1 MSTAAAELRLV
12 VLGRDGAG
20 NRSAVCSILGLQ
32 DSEQGTETPVI
43 QESSKHRGE
52 AAGRQVEVVSSGS
65 WFGSGCDPEERR
77 RNISSFI
84 SRSSPGP
91 HAFLLC
97 LSLNQPTDGEAVA
110 LQVLDQLLGSSAIRT
125 RTFILFTHTEELQ
138 EDETL
143 EEYLLTWRK
152 DLLQLVEKCGERY
165 HTLERGE
172 RAVEELMEKVEQVLL
187 KWIFSRPAGLQ
198 YIVPPDIWI
207 IITERCFSTFSS
219 ESGEKHFSCDL
230 YREAE
235 ERVRRRQEEMVK
247 QRKGDEEITEEDML
261 SVRDEAERSA
271 GDLELDV
278 DHLFPS
284 EVSPDPP
291 SFLWGLWEKLIGWV
305 RWLPTVVR
313 REALL
318 GALVR
323 LFVGGPVGG
332 MVGATVGSV
341 ATEVGRRRTQKTK

>member
-1 MSTAAAELRLV
+1 MSSAAAELRLV

-20 NRSAVCSILGLQ
+20 RRSAVCSILGLQ
-32 DSEQGTETPVI
+32 DSEQGSETPVI

-65 WFGSGCDPEERR
+65 WFGSGCDPQERR

-84 SRSSPGP
+84 SLSSPGP

-97 LSLNQPTDGEAVA
+97 LPLNQSSDAEALA

-152 DLLQLVEKCGERY
+152 DLLQLVETCGARY
-165 HTLERGE
+165 HTFERGE
-172 RAVEELMEKVEQVLL
+172 RAVEQLMEKVEQV
-187 KWIFSRPAGLQ
+187 
-198 YIVPPDIWI
+198 
-207 IITERCFSTFSS
+207 ESS

-235 ERVRRRQEEMVK
+235 ERVRRRQEEMAK

-341 ATEVGRRRTQKTK
+341 ATEVGRRTQKTK

>member
-1 MSTAAAELRLV
+1 MSSAAAELRLV

-20 NRSAVCSILGLQ
+20 RRAAVCSILGLQ
-32 DSEQGTETPVI
+32 DSEQGSETPVI

-84 SRSSPGP
+84 SLSSPGP

-97 LSLNQPTDGEAVA
+97 LPLNQSSDAEALV

-152 DLLQLVEKCGERY
+152 DLLQLVEKCGARY

-172 RAVEELMEKVEQVLL
+172 RAVEELMEKVEQV
-187 KWIFSRPAGLQ
+187 
-198 YIVPPDIWI
+198 
-207 IITERCFSTFSS
+207 ESS

-341 ATEVGRRRTQKTK
+341 ATEVGRRTPKTK

>member
-20 NRSAVCSILGLQ
+20 KRSAVCSILGLQ

-97 LSLNQPTDGEAVA
+97 LSLNLPTDGEAVA

-125 RTFILFTHTEELQ
+125 RTFILFTQTEELE

-172 RAVEELMEKVEQVLL
+172 RAVEELMEKVEQV
-187 KWIFSRPAGLQ
+187 
-198 YIVPPDIWI
+198 
-207 IITERCFSTFSS
+207 ESS

-305 RWLPTVVR
+305 RWLPMVVR

>member
-12 VLGRDGAG
+12 VLGRDVAG
-20 NRSAVCSILGLQ
+20 RRSAVCSILGLQ
-32 DSEQGTETPVI
+32 DSEQGAETPVI

-97 LSLNQPTDGEAVA
+97 LSLNQPSEGEAVA

-172 RAVEELMEKVEQVLL
+172 KAVEELMEKVEQVL
-187 KWIFSRPAGLQ
+187 
-198 YIVPPDIWI
+198 
-207 IITERCFSTFSS
+207 SS

-235 ERVRRRQEEMVK
+235 ERVKRRQEEIVK
-247 QRKGDEEITEEDML
+247 QRKGDKEITEEDML

-323 LFVGGPVGG
+323 LFVGGACRGHGG
-332 MVGATVGSV
+332 GHGGVSGHG
-341 ATEVGRRRTQKTK
+341 GGQKENPEN